1 MQSSA
6 LPPTDHAAVRAQQ
19 LVHLEHR
26 RLVLAEHGLE
36 LVVGKDRALVGRIL
50 QAVGPDAIPDLLD
63 DLGAGQG
70 ALPTVAANSVDSVR
84 QVRRVAAKLSAR

>member
-1 MQSSA
+1 MLGNVTELQA
-6 LPPTDHAAVRAQQ
+6 LANS
-19 LVHLEHR
+19 LEP
-26 RLVLAEHGLE
+26 AFQE
-36 LVVGKDRALVGRIL
+36 ALVGRIL
-50 QAVGPDAIPDLLD
+50 QAVGPDVIPDLLD